1 MPKSVPQVYRK
12 NCFEQPMLKTDLQI
26 RKWKPTRGADRA
38 SCGNSL
44 YIRGNSDGS
53 KVFQFRRDGKWI
65 RLGDY
70 PYLTFE
76 QARAM
81 VPVCKRLLKANVTT
95 LDRLS
100 SLLTR
105 TNNAHELEELAR
117 SYVEEKQIV
126 EMITFDEAFDRWYEL
141 QLAANRWTHFAS
153 KRKPISFY
161 TNHAKR
167 HIGNLNLDQ
176 IRRPTIKAFM
186 QPLFLSHTDTASN
199 LLGYIWEIMEQAY
212 DDELIENNPCPRQKS
227 FTVPRKEKR
236 HAQSLPFDQLPE
248 LWEWIESRNFSI
260 VMKTAMK
267 LTIVTA
273 HRAAVIAY
281 MRKEHYDTDTGV
293 WTVPKK
299 DIESGDVGYMKSG
312 REFAFQIPKSLRPD
326 IERLVLANTQSDYVF
341 TLDGSRPIHP
351 ESLTK
356 NFKQFG
362 EITTHGF
369 RNTFK
374 TWCLNNNVD
383 HFLADRYVDHAL
395 LGLDKNYRRDDL
407 FKQRAELAERYLEF
421 VRA

>member
-1 MPKSVPQVYRK
+1 
-12 NCFEQPMLKTDLQI
+12 
-26 RKWKPTRGADRA
+26 
-38 SCGNSL
+38 
-44 YIRGNSDGS
+44 
-53 KVFQFRRDGKWI
+53 
-65 RLGDY
+65 
-70 PYLTFE
+70 
-76 QARAM
+76 
-81 VPVCKRLLKANVTT
+81 
-95 LDRLS
+95 
-100 SLLTR
+100 
-105 TNNAHELEELAR
+105 
-117 SYVEEKQIV
+117 
-126 EMITFDEAFDRWYEL
+126 
-141 QLAANRWTHFAS
+141 
-153 KRKPISFY
+153 
-161 TNHAKR
+161 
-167 HIGNLNLDQ
+167 
-176 IRRPTIKAFM
+176 
-186 QPLFLSHTDTASN
+186 
-199 LLGYIWEIMEQAY
+199 
-212 DDELIENNPCPRQKS
+212 
-227 FTVPRKEKR
+227 
-236 HAQSLPFDQLPE
+236 
-248 LWEWIESRNFSI
+248 
-260 VMKTAMK
+260 
-267 LTIVTA
+267 
-273 HRAAVIAY
+273 
-281 MRKEHYDTDTGV
+281 MRKEHYDTGTGV